1 MPAIETLILP
11 FLNRLLTQENWA
23 RERLLPFSG
32 HSVGIDGGPFRLA
45 FSIDESGLFS
55 MASPDTPPD
64 VTISFGADAPFR
76 LLVDPGSVFT
86 SARLSG
92 TANFA
97 ETLAF
102 VFRNLRWD
110 YEGDLA
116 NVVGDIPAR
125 RLASLLES
133 GIEWH
138 RSASSRIGA
147 NLAEYAT
154 EESQLVAS
162 ARDIEQFCSA
172 VDMVRDDLARLEKR
186 LAKLAP

>member
-23 RERLLPFSG
+23 RERLLPFTG

-45 FSIDESGLFS
+45 FSIDESALFS

-76 LLVDPGSVFT
+76 LLADPGSVFT

-102 VFRNLRWD
+102 VFRNLRWHRIVAV
-110 YEGDLA
+110 DLRR
-116 NVVGDIPAR
+116 AR
-125 RLASLLES
+125 ERES
-133 GIEWH
+133 KSFAG
-138 RSASSRIGA
+138 
-147 NLAEYAT
+147 YAD
-154 EESQLVAS
+154 
-162 ARDIEQFCSA
+162 ARD
-172 VDMVRDDLARLEKR
+172 RDI
-186 LAKLAP
+186 